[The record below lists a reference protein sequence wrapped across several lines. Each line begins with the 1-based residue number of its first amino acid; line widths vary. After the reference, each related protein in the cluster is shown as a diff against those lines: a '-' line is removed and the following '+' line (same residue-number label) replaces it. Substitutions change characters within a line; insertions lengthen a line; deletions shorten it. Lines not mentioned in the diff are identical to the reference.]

1 LRHTVALAGILK
13 DFRFSREQFECSQH
27 GNYFRD
33 DLSLTL
39 IQKQILVQLI
49 YVRSTRGR
57 TQSFEDDKKN
67 ESGISNVRGLVGS
80 DRVQPSSSGQLNLLL
95 AMVPPILAV
104 VAMAVLYRQVR
115 DSDPGT
121 ERMQE
126 VSQAIRL
133 GAVAYLK
140 RQNLYLAVFV
150 GVMAAIL
157 ALSGFNFRTGQ
168 ADLRL
173 TAAYIVGAGTS
184 ACAGYVGMLGA
195 TLANARTAQAARAG
209 LAHAFSVAISAGS
222 LMGLGVVGFGLLG
235 INVMYS
241 LFNDPEIVLGF
252 SFGASSLALFAKA
265 GGGIYTK
272 TADIAADL
280 VGKVELGIPED
291 DPRNPAVIAD
301 NVGDNVGD
309 VAGMGADLFDSYVGC
324 IVATMILGMSLSA
337 KHVLLPIY
345 FAAMGIISSII
356 GTLFV
361 RSLIRIRKGKDPG
374 GAFDLGTFFTGGL
387 FALFAAVVTMYLNT
401 SWNYLVAAAAG
412 VVAGFI
418 IGKTTDWFTSIDQRF
433 AINTA
438 KAAKGGAAIG
448 ILTGFSY
455 GQLSIAPSIIGIC
468 AATWVAWTLGGLYG
482 ISIAS
487 VGMLSIVGM
496 IISADAYGPIVDNA
510 KGVAEQSGIEESA
523 IEIADQLDAVG
534 NTTKAITKGFAI
546 GAAALT
552 VLALLG
558 VYTETTGLKTIDIL
572 NPRVLIGLFVGM
584 MVPPVFSG
592 LVILG
597 VSKNA
602 DVMVVEVRRQ
612 FKEIP
617 GLLEGKS
624 GVKPDYAKCV
634 DIAARG
640 AIRELLPPSILSI
653 VVTIGTGFL
662 LGKEGLGGF
671 LVGAIL
677 SGLLYALFMSNA
689 GGMWDNAKK
698 YVEAGNLGGK
708 GSETHKAAVTGDT
721 VGDPFK
727 DTAGPSLNTLI
738 TVLSL
743 TASIFAAMLFK

>member
-1 LRHTVALAGILK
+1 MVA
-13 DFRFSREQFECSQH
+13 
-27 GNYFRD
+27 
-33 DLSLTL
+33 
-39 IQKQILVQLI
+39 
-49 YVRSTRGR
+49 ST
-57 TQSFEDDKKN
+57 
-67 ESGISNVRGLVGS
+67 
-80 DRVQPSSSGQLNLLL
+80 GQLNVPL
-95 AMVPPILAV
+95 AIVPPILAV
-104 VAMAVLYRQVR
+104 VAMVVLYRYVR
-115 DSDPGT
+115 NSDPGT

-126 VSQAIRL
+126 VSNAIRL
-133 GAVAYLK
+133 GATAYLK
-140 RQNLYLAVFV
+140 RQSIYLAAFV

-157 ALSGFNFRTGQ
+157 VLAGFNFQTGQ
-168 ADLRL
+168 ADLRIVL
-173 TAAYIVGAGTS
+173 AYVAGAALS
-184 ACAGYVGMLGA
+184 ALAGYVGMMGA
-195 TLANARTAQAARAG
+195 TLANTRTAQAAKSGLTRA
-209 LAHAFSVAISAGS
+209 FTVAISAGS
-222 LMGLGVVGFGLLG
+222 LMGLGVVGFALLG
-235 INVMYS
+235 INAMYY

-324 IVATMILGMSLSA
+324 IVATMILGITMGSSC
-337 KHVLLPIY
+337 VLLPIY
-345 FAAMGIISSII
+345 FAAMGIIASIA

-361 RSLIRIRKGKDPG
+361 RSLIKLRKGKDPG
-374 GAFDLGTFFTGGL
+374 GAFDLGTFFTGGV
-387 FALFAAVVTMYLNT
+387 FAVFAALVTIYLNT
-401 SWNYLVAAAAG
+401 SWSYLIAAAAG
-412 VVAGFI
+412 VVSGFI

-438 KAAKGGAAIG
+438 KAAKSGAAIN

-455 GQLSIAPSIIGIC
+455 GQLSVAPSVIGIC
-468 AATWVAWTLGGLYG
+468 VATLVAWYLGGIYG
-482 ISIAS
+482 ISISA

-496 IISADAYGPIVDNA
+496 IVSADAYGPIVDNA
-510 KGVAEQSGIEESA
+510 KGVAEQSGLEESA

-552 VLALLG
+552 VLSLLG
-558 VYTETTGLKTIDIL
+558 VYSETVGLRTIDIM
-572 NPRVLIGLFVGM
+572 NPQVLVGLFVGM
-584 MVPPVFSG
+584 IIPPIFSG
-592 LVILG
+592 LIILS
-597 VSKNA
+597 VSRNE
-602 DVMVVEVRRQ
+602 DLMVSEVRRQ

-617 GLLEGKS
+617 GLLEGRP
-624 GVKPDYAKCV
+624 GVKPDYTRCV
-634 DIAARG
+634 DIAAKG

-653 VVTIGTGFL
+653 AATIVTGFL

-671 LVGAIL
+671 LVGSIL

-743 TASIFAAMLFK
+743 TASVFAALLFR